1 MFLPTDIVFQQR
13 MEQFTLNRRYIRFTY
28 KTKDMFED

>member
-13 MEQFTLNRRYIRFTY
+13 MEQFTLNRRYITFTY
-28 KTKDMFED
+28 NTKDMFQD